1 VAKPRINYD
10 ASIRMLVHDVRVT
23 RANLAAQMARLD
35 RIEYDLVSLL
45 QTCAPFEVKGPG
57 GGSAKVAHNLD
68 MRHRA
73 DGSLEVAIDGGGKL
87 LLGPRLA
94 EVFQFLAAGGKDSS
108 GKDPLVA
115 WRSRDEIAKFL
126 QAGAGKPF
134 RKSYVNGMVHLLK
147 EALRKAGYDRSL
159 IQTHRQKGIRLAY
172 KSGSKDL
179 SATSSPRS

>member
-1 VAKPRINYD
+1 MAKPRINYD
-10 ASIRMLVHDVRVT
+10 ASIRILVHDVRVT

-45 QTCAPFEVKGPG
+45 QACAPFETKGSG
-57 GGSAKVAHNLD
+57 GGPTRVAHNLD
-68 MRHRA
+68 MRPLA
-73 DGSLEVAIDGGGKL
+73 DGSATFAIDGGGKIA
-87 LLGPRLA
+87 LGPRLA
-94 EVFQFLAAGGKDSS
+94 EVFQFLATGGKDLS

-134 RKSYVNGMVHLLK
+134 RKNYVNGMVHLLK

-159 IQTHRQKGIRLAY
+159 IQTHRQKGIRLAF
-172 KSGSKDL
+172 KSGAQVQ
-179 SATSSPRS
+179 SATLSTRL